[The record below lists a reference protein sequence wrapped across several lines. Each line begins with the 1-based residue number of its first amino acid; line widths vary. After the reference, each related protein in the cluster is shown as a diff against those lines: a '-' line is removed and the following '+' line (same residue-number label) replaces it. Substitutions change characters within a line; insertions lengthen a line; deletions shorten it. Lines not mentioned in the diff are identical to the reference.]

1 MRGLKIWSLKLN
13 STHLFRLFFST
24 PTRIF
29 ENFRAFRNVRI
40 LQRWSENI
48 EKMRFS
54 EFSLTLN
61 LRSAVPYCTTC
72 FQVSFR
78 ATRVSC
84 RGSRVSFPVSFCEN
98 HVSFSGKHLSFSGKL
113 VSFCENHVSFS
124 GKHLSFSGNRVSFRE
139 DRISFSGKHA
149 RGPNELSLSEHVCS
163 GPGPRVGAL
172 RLFCYNFDSHNLCAV
187 SKICIPKFWF
197 SKFCRRVTYQKR
209 GRVPMSRKINETD
222 PPTPIKILEAI
233 CFANFLLSSKK

>member
-1 MRGLKIWSLKLN
+1 
-13 STHLFRLFFST
+13 
-24 PTRIF
+24 
-29 ENFRAFRNVRI
+29 
-40 LQRWSENI
+40 
-48 EKMRFS
+48 MRFS

-84 RGSRVSFPVSFCEN
+84 RGSRVSF
-98 HVSFSGKHLSFSGKL
+98 SGKL
-113 VSFCENHVSFS
+113 VSFCENHVSFCA
-124 GKHLSFSGNRVSFRE
+124 KHLSFSGNRVSFRGDNISFSGNRVSFRE

-187 SKICIPKFWF
+187 SKICIPKF
-197 SKFCRRVTYQKR
+197 
-209 GRVPMSRKINETD
+209 
-222 PPTPIKILEAI
+222 
-233 CFANFLLSSKK
+233 

>member
-1 MRGLKIWSLKLN
+1 MRELKIWSFNLN
-13 STHLFRLFFST
+13 KIHLFRLFFST

-84 RGSRVSFPVSFCEN
+84 RGSRVSF
-98 HVSFSGKHLSFSGKL
+98 SGKR

-124 GKHLSFSGNRVSFRE
+124 GKHLSFSGNGFPSAKTMFPLAEIIFPLAEIAFPLWETIFPLAETAFPLGKTVFPLAESMLGARTNFRF
-139 DRISFSGKHA
+139 RNMFA
-149 RGPNELSLSEHVCS
+149 RGPDHVWARCVYFATILIHTICVPCPKFVS
-163 GPGPRVGAL
+163 Q
-172 RLFCYNFDSHNLCAV
+172 NFDFQN
-187 SKICIPKFWF
+187 
-197 SKFCRRVTYQKR
+197 
-209 GRVPMSRKINETD
+209 
-222 PPTPIKILEAI
+222 
-233 CFANFLLSSKK
+233 FADA